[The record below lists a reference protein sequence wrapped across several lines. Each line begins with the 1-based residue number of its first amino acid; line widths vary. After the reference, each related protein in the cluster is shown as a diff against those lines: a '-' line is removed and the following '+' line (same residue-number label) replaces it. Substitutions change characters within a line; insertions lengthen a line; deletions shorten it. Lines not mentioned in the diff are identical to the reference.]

1 MRINK
6 QQIFVFFVLI
16 MLFGAWFIATALMS
30 VVDIGKP
37 QQQQLVFD
45 GPLSNQDEATFLMQN
60 KVIAKYFWSANCTA
74 CAESNETMDALF
86 QDFGGSLVVENID
99 ADQWADVAE
108 ALDVKELPTL
118 YLKGMTIDVISG
130 NVTYDDAYDR
140 ICNVFFEPI
149 EQCETFIS

>member
-6 QQIFVFFVLI
+6 HQIFVFFVLI
-16 MLFGAWFIATALMS
+16 MLFGAWFVATAVMS
-30 VVDIGKP
+30 VVDVGKP
-37 QQQQLVFD
+37 QQQLVFD

-60 KVIAKYFWSANCTA
+60 KVVAKYFWSVNCTA
-74 CAESNETMDALF
+74 CAESNETINALF

-118 YLKGMTIDVISG
+118 YLKGMTIDVIAG
-130 NVTYDDAYDR
+130 NITYDDAYGR

-149 EQCETFIS
+149 EQCQTFIS